1 MNLLG
6 KFFIVSIAV
15 AAVFMMAISMAVY
28 TNHRNWRTEAENL
41 NTQLSEAKNKN
52 EQLDSSYRSLESQLT
67 AEVEASQQEVRK
79 LESERVAL
87 ISQNTTIQTDL
98 DQLRQQ
104 ERASIAA
111 VASTQQNNEK
121 LAAEVKRLR
130 AAIRENQQARDEA
143 VATTIRTTDQR
154 HQLQGKLSMLEER
167 HIQLAQQLGEAT
179 SLLRENGIDASADP
193 QVAVPSVRG
202 MVSATL
208 RQAGSQLIEITIGS
222 DDGLKAKQ
230 TIEIFRGERY
240 LGRAEILRTE
250 PDRAVGRIIRRFQQ
264 GQIQEGDDVATKLR
278 VG

>member
-15 AAVFMMAISMAVY
+15 AAIFMMAISMAVY
-28 TNHRNWRTEAENL
+28 TNHHNWRAEAEKL
-41 NTQLSEAKNKN
+41 TTQLSEATNKN
-52 EQLDSSYRSLESQLT
+52 EQLASSYRSLESQLS

-104 ERASIAA
+104 QRASTAA

-121 LAAEVKRLR
+121 LTAEVEVLR
-130 AAIRENQQARDEA
+130 AEIRENQQARDEA
-143 VATTIRTTDQR
+143 VATTIRTTDKS
-154 HQLQGKLSMLEER
+154 HQLLGKLSMLNER

-179 SLLRENGIDASADP
+179 SLLNENGIDANDP
-193 QVAVPSVRG
+193 QAAVPHVRG
-202 MVSATL
+202 LVSATI

-222 DDGLKAKQ
+222 DDGLKPQQ
-230 TIEIFRGERY
+230 TIEIFRGDRY

>member
-15 AAVFMMAISMAVY
+15 SAIFMMAISMAVY
-28 TNHRNWRTEAENL
+28 TNHHNWRAEAEKL

-52 EQLDSSYRSLESQLT
+52 EQLASSYRSLESQLS
-67 AEVEASQQEVRK
+67 AEIEASQQEVRK
-79 LESERVAL
+79 LESERVEL
-87 ISQNTTIQTDL
+87 IAQNTTKQTDL

-104 ERASIAA
+104 ERASTAA

-121 LAAEVKRLR
+121 LTAEVEVLR
-130 AAIRENQQARDEA
+130 AEIRENQQARDVA
-143 VATTIRTTDQR
+143 VASTIRTTDES
-154 HQLQGKLSMLEER
+154 HQLLGKLSMLNER
-167 HIQLAQQLGEAT
+167 HVQLVQQLGEAT
-179 SLLRENGIDASADP
+179 SLLRNNGIDADDA
-193 QVAVPSVRG
+193 QAAVPHVRG
-202 MVSATL
+202 LVSATI

-222 DDGLKAKQ
+222 DDGLKPQQ

-278 VG
+278 VS

>member
-15 AAVFMMAISMAVY
+15 AAIFMMAISMAVY
-28 TNHRNWRTEAENL
+28 TNHHNWRDEAKKL

-52 EQLDSSYRSLESQLT
+52 EQLASSYRSLESQLS

-79 LESERVAL
+79 LESERVEL
-87 ISQNTTIQTDL
+87 ISQNTTKQTDL

-104 ERASIAA
+104 QRASTAA

-121 LAAEVKRLR
+121 LTAEVEVLR
-130 AAIRENQQARDEA
+130 AEIRENQQARDEA
-143 VATTIRTTDQR
+143 VATTIRTTDES
-154 HQLQGKLSMLEER
+154 HQLLGKLSRLNER
-167 HIQLAQQLGEAT
+167 HVQLAQQLGEAT
-179 SLLRENGIDASADP
+179 SLLNENGIDAADP
-193 QVAVPSVRG
+193 QAAVPHVRG
-202 MVSATL
+202 LVSATL

-222 DDGLKAKQ
+222 DDGLKPQQ

-250 PDRAVGRIIRRFQQ
+250 PDRAVGRVIRRFQQ